1 MRIVLGVE
9 SLRWPPLTGV
19 GHYTRHLLAGL
30 LAEPRVDL
38 RCLSDGV
45 LVPPPLAAGG
55 DVTFDDGPPGVA
67 LRLKR
72 LATRVPGV
80 GHARFLVRD
89 AMTRRR
95 SPAIGAS
102 VHHEPNHILRTL
114 QGPSVV
120 TVHDLSVLHFPGF
133 HPKERVRYFERHFAR
148 SSEGADIV
156 IADSEFIRRDLLATL
171 SLDPAK
177 IRVVPLGVGPEFRP
191 MAAAAVR
198 SILER
203 HGLRPGGYLLA
214 VGTREP
220 RKNLERLI
228 DAYLDLPRD
237 VRARHVLALAG
248 PRGWRAEA
256 LERRIAALERD
267 GSVRSLGYV
276 PDQSRPALYGGA
288 SGFAYPSLYEGFGL
302 PPLEA
307 AACGTPVLTS
317 VDSPMAEVLGGVAE
331 LADPLDTAAMTHG
344 LERILT
350 DAGLRRRAAVD
361 GPRRA
366 AAFGWDACV
375 ARTMAVYDELG
386 EAAEPVPDARRVLAE
401 APSTL

>member
-19 GHYTRHLLAGL
+19 GHYTMHLLAGL
-30 LAEPRVDL
+30 LAEPGIDL

-45 LVPPPLAAGG
+45 LVPPPVAVEGEA
-55 DVTFDDGPPGVA
+55 DARRGPPGA
-67 LRLKR
+67 TLRLKR
-72 LATRVPGV
+72 LASRVPGV
-80 GHARFLVRD
+80 SHARFLVRD

-95 SPAIGAS
+95 FPAIGGS

-114 QGPSVV
+114 HGPSVV

-133 HPKERVRYFERHFAR
+133 HPKDRVRYFERHFAR

-171 SLDPAK
+171 NLDPAK

-191 MAAAAVR
+191 TTLAAQKAV
-198 SILER
+198 LDR
-203 HGLRPGGYLLA
+203 HGLAPGRYLLA

-228 DAYLDLPRD
+228 DAYLDLPREA
-237 VRARHVLALAG
+237 RARHVLALAG

-276 PDQSRPALYGGA
+276 PDQARPALYGGA

-317 VDSPMAEVLGGVAE
+317 IDSPMAEVLDGVAE
-331 LADPLDTAAMTHG
+331 LVDPLDTAAITAG
-344 LERILT
+344 LARILT
-350 DAGLRRRAAVD
+350 DPDMRRAAAFA

-375 ARTMAVYDELG
+375 ARTMAVYDEL
-386 EAAEPVPDARRVLAE
+386 AADQAIAPGARQLME
-401 APSTL
+401 APSPL